1 MNKKKNSGQSTARLV
16 TRIVI
21 FGVLGVLLVLALLD
35 NQKKNA
41 AIDSYNAI
49 TAKYDE
55 RMKNNEELRWSEVE
69 EMAQGSPNFLDAD
82 LGSAASRARSRKTIM
97 WDGIFKDH
105 SVDILL
111 GLGGDDPF
119 VQEMSASWEVPA
131 EE

>member
-1 MNKKKNSGQSTARLV
+1 MSEKKSSGQSTARLV

-21 FGVLGVLLVLALLD
+21 FGTLGVLLVLAFLD
-35 NQKKNA
+35 NQKKNN
-41 AIDSYNAI
+41 AIESYNAL

-55 RMKNNEELRWSEVE
+55 RMEDNDELRWSEVE
-69 EMAQGSPNFLDAD
+69 GLMKGGPAIEDAE
-82 LGSAASRARSRKTIM
+82 LGAAATRARSRKTIT
-97 WDGIFKDH
+97 WNGIFKDH
-105 SVDILL
+105 SVDVLL